1 MFAMVMSLMFSAM
14 APYYIY
20 KSLKREKLSQ
30 KLSGI
35 TTAMTVIFI
44 FIGTRTPFNLRF
56 EVAFAFLGLGVSF
69 LLFYFAYKEKNLF
82 ACIAG
87 VIVFVLSIYLFLLKK
102 LI

>member
-1 MFAMVMSLMFSAM
+1 MFSAM

-35 TTAMTVIFI
+35 TTAMIVVFI
-44 FIGTRTPFNLRF
+44 FIGTRPPFNLRF
-56 EVAFAFLGLGVSF
+56 EVAFALVGIGISLE
-69 LLFYFAYKEKNLF
+69 LFYFAYKEKNSF

-87 VIVFVLSIYLFLLKK
+87 GAIFVLSIYFFLFK
-102 LI
+102 LFNNF